1 MAETALLASLEKEF
15 GFLKDRMLALLLYG
29 SHATGDVHRQSD
41 IDLCI
46 VDPDTEA
53 VLNETFRRVDVAGKK
68 YDVYLFGELPLYLQV
83 AVIQSHR
90 VVFCRDIYELHEYF
104 YPYMKRWKD
113 QAHRNTVTRED
124 VLRGL

>member
-1 MAETALLASLEKEF
+1 MLASLEKEF
-15 GFLKDRMLALLLYG
+15 GFLKDRVLALLLYG
-29 SHATGDVHRQSD
+29 SHATGDAHQQSD

-46 VDPDTEA
+46 VNPDTPA

-68 YDVYLFGELPLYLQV
+68 YDVYLFEELPLYLQV
-83 AVIQSHR
+83 AVMQAHQ
-90 VVFCRDIYELHEYF
+90 VVFCRNIYDLHEYF

-113 QAHRNTVTRED
+113 QKDRNTVTRED